1 MTRPRYGLVWT
12 GRDEGEVERQPA
24 LALIVSS
31 VVEKGGGAY
40 GPTLAQLHLSG
51 LERCGGGPRL
61 LHIKKGPVTLL
72 LL

>member
-1 MTRPRYGLVWT
+1 MTCPRYGLVWT

-40 GPTLAQLHLSG
+40 GPRWPSCIYQVWNAA
-51 LERCGGGPRL
+51 GGGRL